1 VNSSFSSSF
10 LAVPSTAPATILDS
24 KCERFL
30 LTYSEQ
36 WRPVLRAGLEGLN
49 MEVAAQ
55 AISGSSIYS
64 GDQKHNGILDRA
76 IADELIFQGV
86 KSPEQ
91 IRLVIL
97 AFPALESSKKI
108 EFLEYVAER
117 IVNALETKLE
127 VGDLVSISA
136 IAKKFGMQV
145 EDYLR
150 FLNYWKR
157 NYALDPALSE
167 LKFAILYH
175 LVNEPA
181 LVAQRIS
188 KLRGPLQRIRDFWTR
203 RKVLNR
209 ASTPL
214 PLYEK
219 FDVEFLKKRS
229 NMGDS
234 DWAYL
239 KSISLSGRESNM
251 GDGDWAYLQSISLSG
266 RDYYIR
272 KNIKAMSFHDLIVAN
287 QFVELTDS
295 TRELVKARL
304 STLGEISK
312 NYWDK
317 YHSIKDKIQANQSR
331 INEIEKLLG
340 GFRPEPIKPLSGE
353 SWVAVKAAA
362 RVLDNLTND
371 IDTNN
376 GIEAFFKTHGPNLNA
391 KQFVELFFIFAAELK
406 RYQKIQPTIAGFQI
420 LLDNSMG
427 LEINEKDVGRISKEI
442 VSQSTAFSK
451 YPESLAQ
458 ALAIAHG
465 PWGKKVS
472 KLDANMVKKL
482 EGEKQKLLKAN
493 TGLEKQLAPLKEEAL
508 QSLIRID
515 NPQ

>member
-1 VNSSFSSSF
+1 MRAIQSLFLLSLCFSVSHSFSSSF
-10 LAVPSTAPATILDS
+10 LAVPSTASATILDS

-55 AISGSSIYS
+55 ELSGSSLYS

-76 IADELIFQGV
+76 IADELMFQGV
-86 KSPEQ
+86 KSPQQ

-127 VGDLVSISA
+127 VGDLVAIDAIS
-136 IAKKFGMQV
+136 KKFGMQV

-188 KLRGPLQRIRDFWTR
+188 KLRGPLQRFRDYWTR
-203 RKVLNR
+203 RKVLTR
-209 ASTPL
+209 ASSPL
-214 PLYEK
+214 PLYEN
-219 FDVEFLKKRS
+219 FDVEFLKQK
-229 NMGDS
+229 
-234 DWAYL
+234 
-239 KSISLSGRESNM
+239 SNM
-251 GDGDWAYLQSISLSG
+251 GDGDWHYLQSISLSG
-266 RDYYIR
+266 RDYFIR
-272 KNIKAMSFHDLIVAN
+272 KNIKAMSLADLVLAN

-295 TRELVKARL
+295 TRELVKSRL
-304 STLGEISK
+304 DILGEISK
-312 NYWDK
+312 SYWDK
-317 YHSIKDKIQANQSR
+317 SQSIKDKIQANQSR
-331 INEIEKLLG
+331 IQEINKSVV
-340 GFRPEPIKPLSGE
+340 GFRPAPIKPISGDAWE
-353 SWVAVKAAA
+353 AVKEAA
-362 RVLDNLTND
+362 RVLDRLAGEKETNQA
-371 IDTNN
+371 IS
-376 GIEAFFKTHGPNLNA
+376 AFFKTHGPNLNA
-391 KQFVELFFIFAAELK
+391 TQFVELFFIFAAEVK
-406 RYQKIQPTIAGFQI
+406 RYGNISPTIAGFQI

-427 LEINEKDVGRISKEI
+427 LDINEKDVTKISREI
-442 VSQSTAFSK
+442 VSQSTAFTK

-472 KLDANMVKKL
+472 KLDADSIKKL
-482 EGEKQKLLKAN
+482 EAEKLKLLKAN
-493 TGLEKQLAPLKEEAL
+493 TGLEKQLAPLKEEAK